1 MIRIPDTDRIEVRL
15 ADGAA
20 NPYLLQAVLIGAG
33 LWGVVNKTVPGK
45 RMDMDMYS
53 EGHKIKSTLKLPLNM
68 LDALNKFQQ
77 NKIIR
82 NILGAEFSDS
92 YYKLKMDEWNQYMQ
106 HFSEWERL
114 NAIDV

>member
-1 MIRIPDTDRIEVRL
+1 
-15 ADGAA
+15 
-20 NPYLLQAVLIGAG
+20 
-33 LWGVVNKTVPGK
+33 
-45 RMDMDMYS
+45 MYS
-53 EGHKIKSTLKLPLNM
+53 EGHKIKSTPRLPLNM
-68 LDALNKFQQ
+68 LDALRKFQQ

-82 NILGAEFSDS
+82 NIIGAEFADS